1 MGGAGWRWGFPP
13 ADSGGRRERSGVRLV
28 SVIAVGPLGEYD
40 HADVRVEQP
49 LESKR
54 IAMDTIDWVA
64 LGLAALHVLLA
75 LAVAVYVSVNRKLSS
90 AIAWVMAVVFIP
102 LLGILFF
109 LLVGAGRLPKSRRE
123 AQRQVSDYILE
134 RTEGGVRPAVE
145 QP

>member
-1 MGGAGWRWGFPP
+1 M
-13 ADSGGRRERSGVRLV
+13 V
-28 SVIAVGPLGEYD
+28 SVIAVRPAGEYD
-40 HADVRVEQP
+40 RADVRVEQP

-64 LGLAALHVLLA
+64 LGLAALHVLLV
-75 LAVAVYVSVNRKLSS
+75 LAVAVYVSVNRKPSS

-102 LLGILFF
+102 LLGLLFF

-134 RTEGGVRPAVE
+134 RTEGGLDQLWSNREKWPDWLPSIAVSTGTSAHCR
-145 QP
+145 